1 MQSPSYVVPDH
12 GIGAVRSI
20 PTCDVDQAL
29 VRNYLANARDGHAD
43 FQVTLLQR
51 GEDAGFYIAA
61 DGKILGA
68 MAEHDALEYQEL
80 AHIAEAGLT
89 PEVTARAESHAGGT
103 VNLTL
108 RLPRPGL
115 CIPAN
120 EPPTEPWALL
130 DGTSPRVVSYLP
142 DAAERDMNDRM
153 SLLVRLGFDEAGDV
167 IACLGKGGVGTLD
180 PRTASEIT
188 PTLRNLEQRGLIV
201 VVRGYHAPTANGV
214 ELTVN
219 LSGVDETGTPNE
231 VSPVPFLPLP
241 EAQRIPELVTV
252 GAPNEASCGRP
263 SLASGELTGDSTP
276 LAPSPLLD
284 EPAPAE
290 PEVDPASREV
300 AAATVAK
307 DAEDAN
313 DAEEPAGAVA
323 ASTTLI
329 GESEESVA
337 EPDQPRRRF
346 PRFRAD
352 DDAEAAALVAEQTPD
367 QPAAAVAEDT
377 EKKPAAASRLHPA
390 CIAAGTLLILL
401 TIAGVIA
408 ISTQWNS
415 GNSAA
420 ARISPTS
427 YDDTVVASVEHP
439 QDPAVLD
446 Q

>member
-1 MQSPSYVVPDH
+1 MQSPNYVVPDH

-51 GEDAGFYIAA
+51 GEDAGFYITA
-61 DGKILGA
+61 DGNILGT

-80 AHIAEAGLT
+80 AHITEAGLT
-89 PEVTARAESHAGGT
+89 PEVTARAESLADGT

-130 DGTSPRVVSYLP
+130 DGTGPRVVSYLP
-142 DAAERDMNDRM
+142 DAAERDMDDRM

-219 LSGVDETGTPNE
+219 LSGVDETGPPSE

-241 EAQRIPELVTV
+241 EAQRIPEFATV
-252 GAPNEASCGRP
+252 GAPNGASCGRP
-263 SLASGELTGDSTP
+263 SLASGELTGGSTP

-307 DAEDAN
+307 DTQDA
-313 DAEEPAGAVA
+313 DEPAGVVA
-323 ASTTLI
+323 APTTLI
-329 GESEESVA
+329 GEPEESVT
-337 EPDQPRRRF
+337 EPDQPRHRF
-346 PRFRAD
+346 PHFRAD
-352 DDAEAAALVAEQTPD
+352 DDAEAAALAAEQTTDMPVT
-367 QPAAAVAEDT
+367 AVTEDT
-377 EKKPAAASRLHPA
+377 VKKPAAANRLHPA

-408 ISTQWNS
+408 ISTQWNG

-420 ARISPTS
+420 ARTSPAS
-427 YDDTVVASVEHP
+427 YDDTVVASAEDP

>member
-1 MQSPSYVVPDH
+1 MQSPNYVVPDH

-51 GEDAGFYIAA
+51 GEDAGFYITA
-61 DGKILGA
+61 DGNILGT

-80 AHIAEAGLT
+80 AHITEAGLT
-89 PEVTARAESHAGGT
+89 PEVTARAESLADGT

-130 DGTSPRVVSYLP
+130 DGTGPRVVSYLP
-142 DAAERDMNDRM
+142 DAAERDMDDRM

-241 EAQRIPELVTV
+241 EAQRIPELVAV
-252 GAPNEASCGRP
+252 GAPSEASCGRP
-263 SLASGELTGDSTP
+263 SLASGELTGGSTP

-307 DAEDAN
+307 DTQDA
-313 DAEEPAGAVA
+313 DEPAGAVA
-323 ASTTLI
+323 ASTALI
-329 GESEESVA
+329 DEPEESVT

-346 PRFRAD
+346 PHFRAD
-352 DDAEAAALVAEQTPD
+352 DDAEAAALAAEQTTDMPV
-367 QPAAAVAEDT
+367 AAVTEDT
-377 EKKPAAASRLHPA
+377 VKKPAAASRLHPA

-408 ISTQWNS
+408 ISTQWND

-427 YDDTVVASVEHP
+427 YDDTVVASVEDP